1 MRLCTINEDVLK
13 VLIFGAK
20 NWSKILKSDVSS
32 SSNIST
38 TITGVENLGTYLESW
53 INLEDIIWGQVFNIS
68 TPSSL
73 KMKLKLAKIPK
84 NAILAE
90 MGMKD
95 EASGRC

>member
-1 MRLCTINEDVLK
+1 MRLCIINEDVLK

-32 SSNIST
+32 SSNISK
-38 TITGVENLGTYLESW
+38 TITGMENLSTYLESW
-53 INLEDIIWGQVFNIS
+53 INLEDIIWGLIFNIS

-73 KMKLKLAKIPK
+73 KMTLKLAKIPK

>member
-1 MRLCTINEDVLK
+1 MRLCIINEDVLK

-20 NWSKILKSDVSS
+20 NWSKMLKSDVPS

-38 TITGVENLGTYLESW
+38 TIRGVENLSSYLESW
-53 INLEDIIWGQVFNIS
+53 INLEVIIWGQNFNIS
-68 TPSSL
+68 TASPL
-73 KMKLKLAKIPK
+73 KMTLKLAKIPK